1 MPGLPGYAILP
12 GMPHVTIIGGG
23 IAGLATA
30 YYLQK
35 KSGESGILFSY
46 SLIEG
51 TPRLG
56 GKIVTDRVDD
66 FIIEGGPDSFI
77 TQKPWATQLCRELG
91 LADRLIPTNDERRN
105 IYVLSKGKLVPFP
118 GGYRLTVPTEFIP
131 FALSPLISP
140 LGKLRMGLD
149 LVIPPR
155 RERGDESLADFIR
168 RRLGA
173 EALDKIAGPV
183 MAGIYVADPERLSL
197 LSTFPMFAEMEQKYG
212 SLIKAMR
219 ASKKPTA
226 LNSAHNHN
234 GAGPSGGQR
243 SAVGG
248 PSSMFTSLRG
258 GMQELIEALAA
269 QLQGDLRL
277 GSRVT
282 GLRRLS
288 PGFEVTLDSAETL
301 QTDAVV
307 MATPAY
313 SAAGLLEPIEPRLA
327 TLLRQIRYVSTATV
341 SLGYRRADLP
351 TDLNGFGFMVPKS
364 ESRQVLACT
373 WSSTKFDHRAPA
385 DAALLR
391 LFVGGDTKE
400 HLVET
405 LGDEELFALAQAELR
420 AIMGI
425 TAPPV
430 AQRVF
435 RWPKGNAQYDVGHLD
450 RVAEMEQLAAAIP
463 GLYLTGSAFRGIGLP
478 DCIKSA
484 LTTVEGLMSQV
495 QRLNVERYSP
505 QGNAH

>member
-1 MPGLPGYAILP
+1 
-12 GMPHVTIIGGG
+12 MPHVTIIGGG
-23 IAGLATA
+23 IAGLAAA

-35 KSGESGILFSY
+35 KSRESGTLFNY
-46 SLIEG
+46 SLIESA
-51 TPRLG
+51 PCLG
-56 GKIVTDRVDD
+56 GKIVTDQVGD

-118 GGYRLTVPTEFIP
+118 GGYRLTVPTEFVP

-155 RERGDESLADFIR
+155 REQGDESLADFIR

-219 ASKKPTA
+219 VSKKSTV
-226 LNSAHNHN
+226 SHNASNN
-234 GAGPSGGQR
+234 GSGSRPPVSGPFGGQP

-258 GMQELIEALAA
+258 GMQELVEALAA

-277 GSRVT
+277 GSRVI

-288 PGFEVTLDSAETL
+288 SGFEVTLDSSRTL

-307 MATPAY
+307 IATPAFI
-313 SAAGLLEPIEPRLA
+313 AASLLEPIEPRLA
-327 TLLRQIRYVSTATV
+327 VLLRQIRYVSTATV

-364 ESRQVLACT
+364 ENRQILACT
-373 WSSTKFDHRAPA
+373 WSSTKFDHRAPT
-385 DAALLR
+385 DGALLR

-405 LGDEELFALAQAELR
+405 LKDEELFALAQTELK

-450 RVAEMEQLAAAIP
+450 RVAEMEQLTAAIP

-495 QRLNVERYSP
+495 KRLNVERYSP

>member
-1 MPGLPGYAILP
+1 
-12 GMPHVTIIGGG
+12 MPHVTIIGGG

-35 KSGESGILFSY
+35 KSRENGIPFSY
-46 SLIEG
+46 SLIESA
-51 TPRLG
+51 PRLG
-56 GKIVTDRVDD
+56 GKIVTDQVGD

-118 GGYRLTVPTEFIP
+118 GGYRLTVPTEFVP

-155 RERGDESLADFIR
+155 REQGDESLADFIR

-219 ASKKPTA
+219 VSKKSTA
-226 LNSAHNHN
+226 SHSANN
-234 GAGPSGGQR
+234 GSGPRSPVPGQPL
-243 SAVGG
+243 A
-248 PSSMFTSLRG
+248 MFTSLRG
-258 GMQELIEALAA
+258 GMQELVEALTA
-269 QLQGDLRL
+269 QLQGDLQL
-277 GSRVT
+277 GSRVI

-288 PGFEVTLDSAETL
+288 PGFEVTLDSSGTL

-307 MATPAY
+307 MAAPAFI
-313 SAAGLLEPIEPRLA
+313 AAGLLEPLEPRLA
-327 TLLRQIRYVSTATV
+327 ALLRQIRYVSTATV
-341 SLGYRRADLP
+341 SLGYRRTDLP

-364 ESRQVLACT
+364 ENRQILACT

-385 DAALLR
+385 NGALLR

-405 LGDEELFALAQAELR
+405 LADEELFALAQAELR

-463 GLYLTGSAFRGIGLP
+463 GLYLAGSAFRGIGLP

-484 LTTVEGLMSQV
+484 LTTVEGLMLQV
-495 QRLNVERYSP
+495 KTFER
-505 QGNAH
+505 

>member
-1 MPGLPGYAILP
+1 
-12 GMPHVTIIGGG
+12 MPHVTIIGGG

-30 YYLQK
+30 YYLQR
-35 KSGESGILFSY
+35 KSGKSGIPFSY
-46 SLIEG
+46 SLIES

-56 GKIVTDRVDD
+56 GKILTDRMGD

-77 TQKPWATQLCRELG
+77 TQKPWATQLCHELG

-155 RERGDESLADFIR
+155 REQGDESLADFIR

-219 ASKKPTA
+219 VSKKLTA
-226 LNSAHNHN
+226 SPNASNN
-234 GAGPSGGQR
+234 GSGPPAPGPSGGF
-243 SAVGG
+243 
-248 PSSMFTSLRG
+248 SSMFTSLRG
-258 GMQELIEALAA
+258 GMQELVEALAA

-277 GSRVT
+277 GSRVI

-288 PGFEVTLDSAETL
+288 PGFEVTLDSSRTL

-307 MATPAY
+307 IATPAFI
-313 SAAGLLEPIEPRLA
+313 AAGLLEPIEPRLA
-327 TLLRQIRYVSTATV
+327 ALLRQIRYVSTATV
-341 SLGYRRADLP
+341 SLGYRRTDLP

-364 ESRQVLACT
+364 ENRQILACT

-385 DAALLR
+385 DGALLR
-391 LFVGGDTKE
+391 LFIGGDTKE

-405 LGDEELFALAQAELR
+405 LGDEELFALAQTELK

-430 AQRVF
+430 AQRIF

-484 LTTVEGLMSQV
+484 LATVEGLMLQV
-495 QRLNVERYSP
+495 KTFER
-505 QGNAH
+505 